1 MGGVIIAVCRVLV
14 YYISYLKFDFLIFD
28 YLSRTAE
35 IEEHKPNSRDEQ
47 NNQHLW
53 KIVQLVILGC
63 VSLVRSSTG
72 RDPKMQKSKKNKNG
86 QKSFADK

>member
-47 NNQHLW
+47 NNQHL
-53 KIVQLVILGC
+53 
-63 VSLVRSSTG
+63 
-72 RDPKMQKSKKNKNG
+72 
-86 QKSFADK
+86 

>member
-1 MGGVIIAVCRVLV
+1 MISILLILIVNYCGVMGGVIIAVCRVLV

-47 NNQHLW
+47 NNQHL
-53 KIVQLVILGC
+53 
-63 VSLVRSSTG
+63 
-72 RDPKMQKSKKNKNG
+72 
-86 QKSFADK
+86 

>member
-1 MGGVIIAVCRVLV
+1 MRGVIIAVCRVLV

-47 NNQHLW
+47 NNQH
-53 KIVQLVILGC
+53 
-63 VSLVRSSTG
+63 SLF
-72 RDPKMQKSKKNKNG
+72 PLLLQNKNPIWG
-86 QKSFADK
+86 VHHEKT